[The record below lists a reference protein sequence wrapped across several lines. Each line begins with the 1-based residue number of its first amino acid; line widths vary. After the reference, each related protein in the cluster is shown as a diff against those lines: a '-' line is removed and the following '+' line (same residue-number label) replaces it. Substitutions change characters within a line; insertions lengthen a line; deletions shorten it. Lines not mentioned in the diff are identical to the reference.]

1 MAEVP
6 FDRNPL
12 VDVPLGVP
20 HGIVEVAD
28 VLTGDG
34 APLVP
39 DARLLG
45 LGQTDHC
52 DVLVLDLARR
62 CVGRSGLP
70 LDLTLEVPPL
80 LAVPLDVDPLA
91 PLVLWSQTKPNEKK
105 LSGQAARERQ
115 GGRREAGG
123 GEGVRTSAMARAAY
137 LATSSAEVPS
147 SFALRSSAAR
157 VLSSFCFSSAVFKLA
172 LSSAT
177 IPSFPVSL
185 AYRAA
190 SKMSWITV
198 SAAVT
203 SWSLSEASFSK
214 RMRYEVDGGPA
225 VEAAA
230 CLASSARRAGP
241 AAVCKTR
248 AMVLKK
254 VFGWLSRGFPRPL
267 RDLPSFGL
275 ALCPPIS
282 LSPSL
287 LWRETGAGIRVAMQ
301 MFGTYFDRKVTM

>member
-1 MAEVP
+1 
-6 FDRNPL
+6 
-12 VDVPLGVP
+12 
-20 HGIVEVAD
+20 
-28 VLTGDG
+28 
-34 APLVP
+34 
-39 DARLLG
+39 
-45 LGQTDHC
+45 
-52 DVLVLDLARR
+52 
-62 CVGRSGLP
+62 
-70 LDLTLEVPPL
+70 
-80 LAVPLDVDPLA
+80 
-91 PLVLWSQTKPNEKK
+91 
-105 LSGQAARERQ
+105 
-115 GGRREAGG
+115 
-123 GEGVRTSAMARAAY
+123 MARAAY

-230 CLASSARRAGP
+230 CLASSARRH
-241 AAVCKTR
+241 
-248 AMVLKK
+248 
-254 VFGWLSRGFPRPL
+254 
-267 RDLPSFGL
+267 SFL
-275 ALCPPIS
+275 
-282 LSPSL
+282 
-287 LWRETGAGIRVAMQ
+287 
-301 MFGTYFDRKVTM
+301 

>member
-1 MAEVP
+1 
-6 FDRNPL
+6 
-12 VDVPLGVP
+12 
-20 HGIVEVAD
+20 
-28 VLTGDG
+28 
-34 APLVP
+34 
-39 DARLLG
+39 
-45 LGQTDHC
+45 
-52 DVLVLDLARR
+52 
-62 CVGRSGLP
+62 
-70 LDLTLEVPPL
+70 
-80 LAVPLDVDPLA
+80 
-91 PLVLWSQTKPNEKK
+91 
-105 LSGQAARERQ
+105 
-115 GGRREAGG
+115 
-123 GEGVRTSAMARAAY
+123 MARAAY

-230 CLASSARRAGP
+230 CLASSEICPAR
-241 AAVCKTR
+241 
-248 AMVLKK
+248 
-254 VFGWLSRGFPRPL
+254 SSSFPDTSDSSSATSASANCL
-267 RDLPSFGL
+267 CDSNNG
-275 ALCPPIS
+275 AL
-282 LSPSL
+282 
-287 LWRETGAGIRVAMQ
+287 
-301 MFGTYFDRKVTM
+301 